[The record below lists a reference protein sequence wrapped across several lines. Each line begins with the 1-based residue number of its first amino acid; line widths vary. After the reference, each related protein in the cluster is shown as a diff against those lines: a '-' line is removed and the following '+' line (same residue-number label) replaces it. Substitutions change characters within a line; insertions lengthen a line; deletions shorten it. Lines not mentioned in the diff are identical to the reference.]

1 MPNPFIYL
9 MFHPVAYMIKLNI
22 EMTMASLIWKL
33 ARVPSWTQRTRAPH
47 DTALSELSG
56 PSWDALQA

>member
-9 MFHPVAYMIKLNI
+9 MFHPVVYMVKLNI

-33 ARVPSWTQRTRAPH
+33 ARVPSWGQRSLAAR
-47 DTALSELSG
+47 DTAPSELSA
-56 PSWDALQA
+56 P